1 MSQSLFEGERVRL
14 AAIDPATD
22 AEIVA
27 RWSRDSEYWRLISPA
42 PARPRTAQ
50 VVRQNLEEEPSPT
63 GFEFAIRS
71 LAEDRLLGE
80 VGLWADGWAHGH
92 AWLGIH
98 IGERD
103 YWGKGYGTDAIRLIL
118 RYGFTELG
126 LRRVSLSALAANAR
140 AIRAYEKAGF
150 VVEGRTRRTTRYDGQ
165 WLDDVFMGILR
176 EGWLGRVVK

>member
-1 MSQSLFEGERVRL
+1 MDIRLFSGELVRL
-14 AAIDPATD
+14 AAIDPESD

-42 PARPRTAQ
+42 PALPRTAQ
-50 VVRQNLEEEPSPT
+50 AVRQNLEEEPSPT
-63 GFEFAIRS
+63 GFEFAIRT
-71 LAEDRLLGE
+71 LAEDRFIGE
-80 VGLWADGWAHGH
+80 VGLWVDGWAHEH

-126 LRRVSLSALAANAR
+126 LRRVSLSVLATNAR
-140 AIRAYEKAGF
+140 AIRAYEKVGF
-150 VVEGRTRRTTRYDGQ
+150 VVEGRTRHTTRYDGR

-176 EGWLGRVVK
+176 EEWEVKREA